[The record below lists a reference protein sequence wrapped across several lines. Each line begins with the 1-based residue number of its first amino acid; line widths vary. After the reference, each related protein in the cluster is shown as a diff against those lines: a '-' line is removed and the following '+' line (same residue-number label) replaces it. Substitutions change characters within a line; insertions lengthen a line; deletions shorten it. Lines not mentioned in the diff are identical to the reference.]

1 MLSQTPDLRVDDDL
15 DMLGAEKKQAGRLS
29 WRVYQ
34 TYWAAVGGV
43 LAAAILMSLLLMQG
57 LDLCTLMSRSRRWFK
72 VLLSC
77 QKIFIYSLLQ
87 HNRHKKNTFL
97 VSN

>member
-1 MLSQTPDLRVDDDL
+1 MFQPDGSEPEDEGLSQMPDLTQMPDDDPDL
-15 DMLGAEKKQAGRLS
+15 LGAEQKQAGRLA

-57 LDLCTLMSRSRRWFK
+57 LDGPPGF
-72 VLLSC
+72 
-77 QKIFIYSLLQ
+77 SL
-87 HNRHKKNTFL
+87 
-97 VSN
+97 